1 MLFKNTYQQA
11 LKAPTSRQGR
21 GWAHAGA
28 ASMQAGM
35 AMALGMEHCLG
46 PQAIYDWAN
55 KHDVNLRDQ
64 RKRLMTPDL
73 LLVAVL
79 NDWTLD
85 QTEKAMKE

>member
-11 LKAPTSRQGR
+11 LKAPTGRQGE

-28 ASMQAGM
+28 ASMQAAM
-35 AMALGMEHCLG
+35 AMALGVEHCLA
-46 PQAIYDWAN
+46 PQAIYDWGN
-55 KHDVNLRDQ
+55 RHDVNLRDQ

-85 QTEKAMKE
+85 HAEKAMKE